1 VTATNSAPGRSKPRS
16 IEAIEKVALEM
27 FATRGFDE
35 TPMDDIAAAAG
46 VSRRTLFRYFASKND
61 LVWGD
66 YATLLREMEEWF
78 AAEPDDRPMFDVI
91 AQGVLRF
98 NRADSD
104 GAVAHRARMNL
115 ILRTPALRANAA
127 LRHGEWLAVVARYAA
142 RRMDAPIGDLGPQV
156 VAHVTIA
163 AANAAYVQWLRA
175 DSTDLADLADTI
187 DRVFRMLVSFHELDV
202 H

>member
-1 VTATNSAPGRSKPRS
+1 M
-16 IEAIEKVALEM
+16 IEQVALEM
-27 FATRGFDE
+27 FAARGFDE
-35 TPMDDIAAAAG
+35 TSVDDVAAAAG

-66 YATLLREMEEWF
+66 YGAVLREMEDWF
-78 AAEPDDRPMFDVI
+78 AAQPDDRPMFDVI
-91 AQGVLRF
+91 AEAVLRF
-98 NRADSD
+98 NRADTD
-104 GAVAHRARMNL
+104 GPVAHRARMQL
-115 ILRTPALRANAA
+115 ILRTPALRANAT
-127 LRHGEWLAVVARYAA
+127 LRHGEFLAVVARYAA

-175 DSTDLADLADTI
+175 DSSDLADLADTI
-187 DRVFRMLVSFHELDV
+187 DRVFRMLVSFHDLDV